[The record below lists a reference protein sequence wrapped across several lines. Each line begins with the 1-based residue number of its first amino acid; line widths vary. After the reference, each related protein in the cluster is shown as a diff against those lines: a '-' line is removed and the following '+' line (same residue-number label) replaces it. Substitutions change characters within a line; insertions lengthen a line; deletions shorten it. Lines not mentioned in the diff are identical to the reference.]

1 MSSDNIFSY
10 QEPLKIQLNKLENIL
25 ASYAEESALVDKEL
39 KDIQELYR
47 VKVNNLK
54 PQIMMYGIYN
64 AGKSSVI
71 NALLGKDVAK
81 VADIPTTDNVD
92 LYSWNEYEIAD
103 TPGIEAPIEDEMV
116 TEEHLRRA
124 DVVLFVMSN
133 TGSHDKAS
141 NYERMKKVDRSGKKL
156 IVI

>member
-103 TPGIEAPIEDEMV
+103 TPGIEATIEDEMV
-116 TEEHLRRA
+116 
-124 DVVLFVMSN
+124 
-133 TGSHDKAS
+133 
-141 NYERMKKVDRSGKKL
+141 
-156 IVI
+156 